1 MTGRAVVRS
10 VQLLS
15 KEPAMRTLFV
25 VLTMSMTTAAVA
37 QTAVPTEFPADA
49 MPAANDT
56 LRERSSPTPSMSSAS
71 PTAKSWP

>member
-1 MTGRAVVRS
+1 
-10 VQLLS
+10 
-15 KEPAMRTLFV
+15 MRTLFV
-25 VLTMSMTTAAVA
+25 VLTMSMTAAVA